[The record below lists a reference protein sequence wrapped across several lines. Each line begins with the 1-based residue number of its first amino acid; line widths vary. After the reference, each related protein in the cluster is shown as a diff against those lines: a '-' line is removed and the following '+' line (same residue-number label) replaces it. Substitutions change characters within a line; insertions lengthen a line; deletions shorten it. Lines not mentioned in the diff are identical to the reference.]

1 VDTIWGSAKHL
12 CVSHISVRIFC
23 GLITLFRMI
32 LGGSLDWWRWFRED
46 GLSAPL
52 KDTVSIRGS

>member
-1 VDTIWGSAKHL
+1 
-12 CVSHISVRIFC
+12 
-23 GLITLFRMI
+23 MI